1 MSWKLADAKNRF
13 SELVNRALTDGP
25 QRVQRRDEVVV
36 VLAEAD
42 YQRLRGEHPTLVDHL
57 LNGPDLS
64 DLDLK
69 RDPGPMREVEW

>member
-1 MSWKLADAKNRF
+1 MRWKLADAKNRF

-25 QRVQRRDEVVV
+25 QRVQRRGDVVV
-36 VLAEAD
+36 VLSEAD
-42 YQRLRGEHPTLVDHL
+42 YQRLRGERPTLVDHL

-69 RDPGPMREVEW
+69 RDPEPMRDVKW